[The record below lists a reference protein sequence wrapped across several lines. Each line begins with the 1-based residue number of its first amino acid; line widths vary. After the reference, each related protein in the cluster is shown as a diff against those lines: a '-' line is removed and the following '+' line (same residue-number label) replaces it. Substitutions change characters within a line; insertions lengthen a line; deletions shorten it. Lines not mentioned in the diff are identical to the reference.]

1 MHEVSKKYY
10 VATASEEKVENFRN
24 SLRLVIAENK
34 YRVHESG

>member
-1 MHEVSKKYY
+1 MYEVTKKYY
-10 VATASEEKVENFRN
+10 VAAVSEEKIDNFRN